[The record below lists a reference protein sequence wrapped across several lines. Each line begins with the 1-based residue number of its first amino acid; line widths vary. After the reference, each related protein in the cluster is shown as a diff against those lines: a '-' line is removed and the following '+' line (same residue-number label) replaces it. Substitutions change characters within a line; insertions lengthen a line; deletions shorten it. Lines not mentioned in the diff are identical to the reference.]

1 MRAKFSII
9 IFFTLLTFFAAE
21 NALAEATLGGRLLKF
36 NGKPLPYTEI
46 ELVPVDSAKQVADK
60 KLWATTAAD
69 GNFIFDKIPPGEY
82 TLSINFDE
90 KPTDLSPYA
99 TYFYPKAANRALA
112 KIFEIYADSRIANLI
127 FQLSPPL
134 AKRKIVGRVFGSDGK
149 PAANVYVALRDVE
162 GDKEDAF
169 LGFSPIKTDKGGNF
183 SLTSFETR
191 KYQIFAILL
200 QGSDKA
206 TSFDPLAKLVAAAK
220 SNVFV
225 LDAKTGSIT
234 LTLLSVGDSENPAEN
249 TENQVGAVAG
259 SGKNVNR
266 ETKSFEVESEPFTVK
281 NNVSEEKSSPVPERE
296 NQIIVFRK
304 K

>member
-1 MRAKFSII
+1 MRVNFSII
-9 IFFTLLTFFAAE
+9 IFLILLTFCSTE
-21 NALAEATLGGRLLKF
+21 NAFADGALSGKLLKF

-46 ELVPVDSAKQVADK
+46 ELVPVDSAKQVADR

-69 GNFIFDKIPPGEY
+69 GNFTFDKIPPGEY
-82 TLSINFDE
+82 TLSINFGE

-99 TYFYPKAANRALA
+99 TYFYPKASNRALA
-112 KIFEIYADSRIANLI
+112 KIFEIYADTRIANLI

-134 AKRKIVGRVFGSDGK
+134 AKRKIVGRVFGSDGA

-162 GDKEDAF
+162 GDKEDAL

-183 SLTSFETR
+183 SLMSFEMR

-206 TSFDPLAKLVAAAK
+206 PSFDPLARLVAAAK
-220 SNVFV
+220 SDVFV

-234 LTLLSVGDSENPAEN
+234 LRLVGIGDSDKPPEN
-249 TENQVGAVAG
+249 TETEVGASARFK
-259 SGKNVNR
+259 KNVNE
-266 ETKSFEVESEPFTVK
+266 ETKSFEVESEPFTFN
-281 NNVSEEKSSPVPERE
+281 NNVSNIKLSLAAKKE
-296 NQIIVFRK
+296 N
-304 K
+304 